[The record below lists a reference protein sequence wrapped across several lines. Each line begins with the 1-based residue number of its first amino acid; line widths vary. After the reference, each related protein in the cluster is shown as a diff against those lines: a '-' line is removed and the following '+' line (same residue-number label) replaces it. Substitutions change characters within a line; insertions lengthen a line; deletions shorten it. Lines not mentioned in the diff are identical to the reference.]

1 MFHCRELEAIQSLDG
16 QRSECEEDPYVSLD
30 SSQSRACDK
39 DCEQIV
45 YLRSEP
51 RDQQLESKGKKNSQP
66 R

>member
-1 MFHCRELEAIQSLDG
+1 MDG